1 MRNVNALICRSK
13 VASKQTGKPK
23 QTGKRWLALAAFVS
37 SAVLTGCG
45 GGSGLPELTQPDQGR
60 VLTGV
65 LVDGYIKGARV
76 YLDLK
81 GDGLTADDPISEPT
95 DTKGNFR
102 LVLPA
107 RIDEATLR
115 GALLVSDVPDTAS
128 DADDQGRTLAEAGK
142 QPVTLT
148 APANAFINRTA
159 DGSLVAQAPAVV
171 GTFST
176 FVAHEMQANQASL
189 SDARESVRQLF
200 GFRQRDPLEDLLAA
214 PSDEETQRLRA
225 LARAATVVLGD
236 AKAGLESDLARIQDT
251 GAFLTR
257 GEKLKAVAQEVRDR
271 AGDIKAVIDQTPQA
285 VLSPRQLREQLETVQ
300 EGGPVVQAVQTSNA
314 GTTAQPRART
324 EALDLARSRAVTET
338 VRYIVVFRDTV
349 GNPAAEA
356 DRIMSGRPGG
366 VEHRFERAIRG
377 FAVSLPAA
385 AEAAFLEAM
394 SNNPNVDRVEVDEAV
409 GLRQSGVQ
417 SSPSSWGLD
426 RSDQRDLPL
435 NGSFS
440 YAASGTGV
448 FAYVIDTGIRASH
461 QDFSGRV
468 QSGYS
473 AIADGF
479 GSNDCNGHGTHVAAT
494 LGGLAYGVAKTV
506 SLVPVRVLDCNG
518 SGSLSGVLAG
528 IDWVMLQGRKP
539 AVVNLSLGSSASSTL
554 DQAVD
559 NLITSG
565 FVVAVAAGNSAA
577 NACNYSPARVANA
590 ITVGATDTIDTR
602 ASFSNFGSCLD
613 LFAPGRSI
621 RSAWKDGDTSS
632 AVLDG
637 TSMASPHV
645 AGVAAQLLERQ
656 PTASPVEVAQT
667 LKSTASS
674 GKVVSPG
681 VGSPNLLLFA
691 SGSETVTE
699 PPPSTTVSVSIA
711 SLAGRGLAAKKG
723 SWRAEVTAIVRNAAG
738 EPVAQATV
746 TGDFDTGGTGLK
758 CTTGSSGAC
767 VILSGNLLAKTAQVV
782 WRVRSVSGT
791 GLSYNAAGNI
801 VSAVT
806 VTKP

>member
-1 MRNVNALICRSK
+1 MLICRSK
-13 VASKQTGKPK
+13 VESRYTGEPKRAGKQ
-23 QTGKRWLALAAFVS
+23 WLALAAFVS

-45 GGSGLPELTQPDQGR
+45 GGSGSSELIQPDQGR

-65 LVDGYIKGARV
+65 LVDGYIRGARV
-76 YLDLK
+76 YLDLRR
-81 GDGLTADDPISEPT
+81 DGLTDDDPISEPT
-95 DTKGNFR
+95 DAKGNFR
-102 LVLPA
+102 LVLPES
-107 RIDEATLR
+107 IDGATLS

-128 DADDQGRTLAEAGK
+128 DADDQGKTFAEVGK

-148 APANAFINRTA
+148 APASAFINRTA
-159 DGSLVAQAPAVV
+159 GGRAVAQAPAVV
-171 GTFST
+171 STFST
-176 FVAHEMQANQASL
+176 FVVHEMQANQASL
-189 SDARESVRQLF
+189 TEARDSVRQLF

-214 PSDEETQRLRA
+214 SSDEETQRLRA
-225 LARAATVVLGD
+225 LARAATVALGD
-236 AKAGLESDLARIQDT
+236 ARAALESDLAMVQDT

-257 GEKLKAVAQEVRDR
+257 AEKLNAVTQEVRDR
-271 AGDIKAVIDQTPQA
+271 VGDLGAIVDQTSK
-285 VLSPRQLREQLETVQ
+285 VMLSPRQVRDKLETVQ
-300 EGGPVVQAVQTSNA
+300 EGSQVVQALHTPNP
-314 GTTAQPRART
+314 GTTAQPRARK

-356 DRIMSGRPGG
+356 DRIMSGRPGRI
-366 VEHRFERAIRG
+366 EHRYERAIRG

-394 SNNPNVDRVEVDEAV
+394 LNNSHVDRVEVDEAV

-417 SSPSSWGLD
+417 ASPSAWGLD
-426 RSDQRDLPL
+426 RTDQRDLPL

-468 QSGYS
+468 QPGYS
-473 AIADGF
+473 AFADGD
-479 GSNDCNGHGTHVAAT
+479 GRNDCNGHGTHVAAT
-494 LGGLAYGVAKTV
+494 LGGVAYGVAKTV
-506 SLVPVRVLDCNG
+506 SLVPVRVLDCDG
-518 SGSLSGVLAG
+518 AGSLSGVLAG
-528 IDWVMLQGRKP
+528 IDWVLVQGRKP
-539 AVVNLSLGSSASSTL
+539 AVVNLSLGSSVSSTL

-559 NLITSG
+559 ALINSG
-565 FVVAVAAGNSAA
+565 FVVAVAAGNSAS

-602 ASFSNFGSCLD
+602 AGFSNFGSCLD
-613 LFAPGRSI
+613 LFAPGRGI

-656 PTASPVEVAQT
+656 PTASPIEVSQA

-691 SGSETVTE
+691 NASVIAIE
-699 PPPSTTVSVSIA
+699 PTPATSTSVSIA
-711 SLAGRGLAAKKG
+711 SLAGRGLLGKKG
-723 SWRAEVTAIVRNAAG
+723 SWRAEVTAIVRSAAG

-767 VILSGNLLAKTAQVV
+767 VILSGNLLSKTAQVV

-791 GLSYNAAGNI
+791 GLSYNAAGNT